1 MAVSDFRKRLDE
13 DLKKQGKKQGESNT
27 ITTDEYDLANRFS
40 TAKKTIAPSVSR
52 DLYNSAENIHGELVN
67 NIYKLGGSEKI
78 KKYGMFDAADPMINE
93 AQYYKKL
100 YQANPQFF
108 KQYFGEDTDWERYF
122 TDFKEYDGDRTDY
135 FVGMSDATVDLL
147 KETKNIAS
155 ARTNG
160 LNAIDMTGMPKAQ
173 QRELG
178 RAGNLAQRDTVYE
191 TLQQNPDQEYYEHNY
206 GEIFQG
212 MSEKEYLDEL
222 MAYLRTQKREEKSN
236 AEVKKWADDAQAI
249 ESSAQ
254 GSSDYVQG
262 KQYWR
267 SLDRGLLNSGQN
279 VLNVD
284 GEELAYD
291 EYMRNVEKS
300 YINDY
305 LGAIKNGDD
314 GAIIEL
320 MDVGSAFP
328 ELNRRFSVDTLY
340 KMDPAQVDT
349 ALKYVNNDDMDG
361 LYRYLGMIDAGVAQ
375 KAVDE
380 WNTNAAEWADKSVG
394 NQILGTAASFPM
406 NIVGGFYGAMDTAS
420 ALLEDKFGFK
430 PVGSEYANTQT
441 NAGRVMMGM
450 SDIFRGEMGETIA
463 EATPFLN
470 YGDDK
475 NLANT
480 AFQGIASLGDSMLA
494 FATGP
499 LQWATMFGQEAGR
512 TLYEQKDMGNDNASI
527 YAAGTGI
534 ISAAMEKIG
543 VDSLFKGSMKKAVL
557 GNAGE
562 EGLTEIANAIF
573 DMVVN
578 GEDAEFNRLAD
589 QYHTYGY
596 GNKAEFKAALDIAMN
611 VGEAAL
617 GGMFAGLAGGTP
629 DAIKARNEGK
639 NIIKNEA
646 QYDLADLAETVGV
659 NGQAADIMRRLQAE
673 RADKTKGDKAE
684 SAIAEKGGV
693 TKADAEAA
701 AREAEMTERDKAERA
716 EEGKSVPEQDAASV
730 TAEDVNAAKAKE
742 KAERDKAERA
752 DETKEIIEEDAAAVT
767 AEDVEALEN
776 AEMNAR
782 DKAERAEDGKS
793 VSEQNAASVTAE
805 DVAAVKNKEQA
816 KRDRKENAGKKK
828 GSKAVSKAEIGYL
841 YRETMSKLD
850 KEAQNIVSKNFSRD
864 IRNELDLLGYDGDS
878 KQASEAIAK
887 FAMGE
892 IAPETLDILENSKVA
907 RDIALSYVGKV
918 DYRNSL
924 YDRAYGIAQRASKD
938 YVKPESTKAEKGAQE
953 ATRGIDDRAA
963 ISAEDVLNEDTEDI
977 IEMTDDDIDVEIA
990 DADESTVNGR
1000 TVTIEG
1006 VAKVNEDGSVV
1017 YKIKDADGNES
1028 MAAADE
1034 VTVGR
1039 NDSTMARLAEMA
1051 KDLGKNAGAMIKNYA
1066 EGQSVVQ
1073 YAKAYKTAMQYGED
1087 GRNLDA
1093 IKGYDN
1099 LQGLSEAQIEAAYDV
1114 GRETRTKRNTM
1125 FERKNAAGIKVGN
1138 ADTSAIN
1145 MRALK
1150 ANQAATVR
1158 SMTNIAKAI
1167 GFNVKFVESKA
1178 NAEGRYTTEN
1188 GRWDPKTLTLT
1199 LDVHAGSNSTTDTN
1213 YAMVH
1218 TAGHELTHYIKQF
1231 ADGDMWNAYQEFVVG
1246 HLSKKDGAEFN
1257 LENEI
1262 TSRMNAEGL
1271 TRDAAIAE
1279 VIADASGEA
1288 LNRISEADIQS
1299 LAETNPGLMSKIK
1312 QFFKQWIGNLKKMI
1326 STAYK
1331 GTEAK
1336 NEVARQM
1343 MDAVDE
1349 MGKRWNALLVNAAK
1363 NRAENVVSET
1373 TNTKEDAASTATET
1387 VLSYTHIDQRTFD
1400 SVAEKETELFCSEVE
1415 EAQIG
1420 MAAAANILL
1429 ADLENSIPGQ
1439 KVWMP
1444 DNEVTGQKRQTSA
1457 LLGRMKDELN
1467 LTWDGLRQRLK
1478 QFAAMENQDQLPKN
1492 TVNNRRI
1499 ELYLNEML
1507 TEGYTTL
1514 EGTKV
1519 NAWPE
1524 YIDAVQ
1530 SLEGADVQKKYSPV
1544 NGAVDFVDYA
1554 WPGDVKYSRR
1564 GNDDESK
1571 SIKAQIKNHA
1581 SKLNAMDP
1589 VANVTSNPPQTD
1601 DLGDLKHWA
1610 IRELEKKG
1618 FEFDVPGV
1626 GHIELSKSNIKRG
1639 LGYIGAKDRPTIAAI
1654 VALPDV
1660 LTKGMVIGRHYN
1672 HKENG
1677 FPSVTIGAPVVVNG
1691 VRGNMGVVITQTK
1704 GNHYKTH
1711 RIIMPDGSA
1720 FTFDKKTEATP
1731 HTRVYTDVSD
1741 SAPAKKGVTSEK
1753 SIAQGDTD
1761 VKFSTRKTG
1770 QTETEAFKRWF
1781 SGSKIVNAD
1790 GSPKVLYHQTNAS
1803 FSVFDVGRQGAGYLD
1818 SEMPSGIYM
1827 KDFPDTIKLGPD
1839 YKESAQME
1847 LYAAIENPLILV
1859 DREDANRFW
1868 KKHVPGYAKMQQ
1880 ELDELNGRYGAEYA
1894 KWEALWF
1901 DDDDEVSEHAM
1912 EESDRILDEWTE
1924 VEDAKRREMHVAI
1937 DKYLASSQYDGIIL
1951 EQDQGTGGTVKTYVA
1966 LKNTQV
1972 KSALMNFGTYDRNDP
1987 DIYFQKRDFSKL
1999 SDRELLVR
2007 ALETELTPTE
2017 RDHLGRY
2024 KEKVKALGEDQ
2035 MKLEA
2040 LNAKIIELR
2049 KAGYTARTSEELRAA
2064 ETNAN
2069 TLRKK
2074 IDRQDAELNKI
2085 ESAAMIKEVIRRN
2098 RKEASKQRAVQLREW
2113 QEKEK
2118 YRKQVETDT
2127 KRLYKWL
2134 TAPSNKGSVP
2144 EFLRKPMGDFL
2155 TQIDFSSRTKL
2166 KGAGMTNRDYDFEK
2180 ALENMRAAISKLGSQ
2195 QSDIEGGA
2203 ETFAG
2208 YIDLPDNFAQM
2219 FDDNVQAIKK
2229 ALEAGGKNTMSTP
2242 IEKMTAMQ
2250 MRELSQAMRILSSSI
2265 VHINDFVSEGR
2276 GTSAKNLAD
2285 TTINEMTELKARME
2299 TNKTLE
2305 LLRSYDWKNTT
2316 PYYAFERL
2324 GLGGK
2329 AMFERLQNGW
2339 DKMAFNSAKVVEYAG
2354 KTFTEEES
2362 KAWSNEID
2370 TVKLDSGE
2378 TVQMT
2383 TAQMMSIY
2391 CLQKRQQAQGHLLGG
2406 GIRIS
2411 DIDGKHGKKIS
2422 QSENYVLTVEDI
2434 ARIIDSLT
2442 DRQKKV
2448 ADELQ
2453 AFMNDQ
2459 CAKWGNEISMKRFGY
2474 RQMTEMFYF
2483 PIETDANNRRSIDE
2497 SKDGKT
2503 SMFRL
2508 LNMSSLKQLT
2518 PNANNAI
2525 VVNDIFNVFADHASD
2540 MAKYNA
2546 LALPIL
2552 DFIKWYNHVERVDV
2566 KDDSGHATGQIRT
2579 RSTQKALEHAFGKD
2593 AKSYL
2598 TTFIRDL
2605 NAEHDGGRNDHI
2617 INRLVNRAKIAS
2629 VGANMRVYM
2638 LQLTSIPR
2646 AAYEINAKYLVKG
2659 AANIRPGGE
2668 KAADKVGILKWKDL
2682 GFFSTDINRNVR
2694 TMVKQDESIWDK
2706 ARNAQMKPAEWGDK
2720 LTANIIYNA
2729 VKAEMADKHP
2739 EIKPGTA
2746 TYDARVNER
2755 VREIIYKTQVVD
2767 STMTRSELMRSK
2779 GHMALWTSFMSEPT
2793 LTLNMLNESIQEAIY
2808 KKRGGKLDEN
2818 DLTPGKK
2825 AAKAWTVFIVSGVA
2839 TTLIASVADA
2849 FRDDDEYE
2857 TWLEKYFGAMINNA
2871 KDAVNIPS
2879 MIPVIAEFA
2888 EAAEMAIKGQDYMPG
2903 SLAMQGVQSLVETVN
2918 SVREYYEGKRTL
2930 PNVIFNALKTLS
2942 YETGFGMYNA
2952 VRDAVGIY
2960 NTAIANGTTLPKIQS
2975 WRDGKDKA
2983 AMAMYKAA
2991 MAHDIEEF
2999 DKLAARAALY
3009 GIEPEDLEG
3018 EYNKLISADYLAG
3031 DISADEAK
3039 RMIKLYGGKTP
3050 YQAQTALDKLDYQ
3063 KEFGEKFTDVEKNY
3077 VSGKIA
3083 KADAKT
3089 ALTKYGE
3096 LTANEA
3102 DAKILTWDYEKTT
3115 GRKYSDISNAY
3126 LRGEMKRS
3134 EIKNAMV
3141 KYGGKDS
3148 GDAESSILHLDY
3160 QIKTERPWSEL
3171 MNDYHK
3177 GRFTSNQVK
3186 RFLMDYDGKDEY
3198 EAEDIV
3204 EKYDWAKQ
3212 HGGSTDGY
3220 NKYITVH
3227 EAIDSGR
3234 DITDAMEALVDKY
3247 AARGKSRKDTLSAI
3261 RSSITS
3267 KYKPI
3272 YLAASKEEQAR
3283 MREQLLDVYVQL
3295 GGKYSTY
3302 YKNMTKGWF
3311 ED

>member
-13 DLKKQGKKQGESNT
+13 DLKKQGKKQGESNPT
-27 ITTDEYDLANRFS
+27 TTDEYDLANRFS

-67 NIYKLGGSEKI
+67 NIYELGGNERI
-78 KKYGMFDAADPMINE
+78 KKSGMFNAADPMINE

-100 YQANPQFF
+100 YLANPQFF

-155 ARTNG
+155 ARTGG
-160 LNAIDMTGMPKAQ
+160 LDTIDMTGMPRAQ
-173 QRELG
+173 KQELG
-178 RAGNLAQRDTVYE
+178 RMDNLSQRDTVYE
-191 TLQQNPDQEYYEHNY
+191 KLQQNPDQEYYEHNY

-222 MAYLRTQKREEKSN
+222 MAYMRAQKREEKSN

-267 SLDRGLLNSGQN
+267 SLDRGLLDSGQN
-279 VLNVD
+279 VFNVD
-284 GEELAYD
+284 GEELTYD
-291 EYMRNVEKS
+291 DYMRNVEKS
-300 YINDY
+300 FINDY

-314 GAIIEL
+314 DTIVEL
-320 MDVGSAFP
+320 MEIGSAFP
-328 ELNRRFSVDTLY
+328 ELDRKFSVDTLY

-361 LYRYLGMIDAGVAQ
+361 LYKFLGMIDAGVAQ
-375 KAVDE
+375 KAVEE
-380 WNTNAAEWADKSVG
+380 WNTNAAKWADKSVG
-394 NQILGTAASFPM
+394 NQILGTVASFPM
-406 NIVGGFYGAMDTAS
+406 NLVGGFSGAMDTAS
-420 ALLEDKFGFK
+420 EVLEDKFGFK
-430 PVGSEYANTQT
+430 PIGGEYANTQA

-450 SDIFRGEMGETIA
+450 SDIFRGEMGQTIA
-463 EATPFLN
+463 DATPFLD
-470 YGDDK
+470 YGNGK
-475 NLANT
+475 NFANT
-480 AFQGIASLGDSMLA
+480 AFQAIASLGDSLLSS
-494 FATGP
+494 ATGP
-499 LQWATMFGQEAGR
+499 LQWVTMFGQEAGR

-527 YAAGTGI
+527 YAVGVGA

-562 EGLTEIANAIF
+562 EGLTEIANVIF
-573 DMVVN
+573 DKIVN
-578 GEDAEFNRLAD
+578 GNDSEFDRLAD
-589 QYHTYGY
+589 QYHLYGY
-596 GNKAEFKAALDIAMN
+596 GNKAEFRAALDIALN
-611 VGEAAL
+611 VGEATL
-617 GGMFAGLAGGTP
+617 GGMFAGLAGGAP
-629 DAIKARNEGK
+629 DAIAARSEGK
-639 NIIKNEA
+639 NIIENEA

-659 NGQAADIMRRLQAE
+659 DGQAADIMRRLQAE

-684 SAIAEKGGV
+684 AEIAEKGGV
-693 TKADAEAA
+693 TKTDAEAS

-716 EEGKSVPEQDAASV
+716 
-730 TAEDVNAAKAKE
+730 
-742 KAERDKAERA
+742 
-752 DETKEIIEEDAAAVT
+752 DETKEIAEEDAAAVT
-767 AEDVEALEN
+767 AEDVSVLEN

-793 VSEQNAASVTAE
+793 VSEQDAASVTAE
-805 DVAAVKNKEQA
+805 DVNAAKAKEQA

-828 GSKAVSKAEIGYL
+828 GAKAVSKAEIGYL

-938 YVKPESTKAEKGAQE
+938 YVKPEATKAEKGAQE
-953 ATRGIDDRAA
+953 ATQGADDRAA
-963 ISAEDVLNEDTEDI
+963 ISAEDVLDEDI
-977 IEMTDDDIDVEIA
+977 IEMIDDDIDVEIA

-1006 VAKVNEDGSVV
+1006 VASVADDGSIV
-1017 YKIKDADGNES
+1017 YNVKDAEGNTS

-1039 NDSTMARLAEMA
+1039 NDSTVARLAEMA
-1051 KDLGKNAGAMIKNYA
+1051 KDMGKNAEAMIKNYA

-1073 YAKAYKTAMQYGED
+1073 YAKAYKAAMQYGED

-1093 IKGYDN
+1093 IKGYDS
-1099 LQGLSEAQIEAAYDV
+1099 LQGLNEAQIEAAYDA

-1125 FERKNAAGIKVGN
+1125 FERKNAAGITVGN

-1158 SMTNIAKAI
+1158 SISNIAKAI

-1213 YAMVH
+1213 YAMIH

-1271 TRDAAIAE
+1271 ARDAAIVE

-1373 TNTKEDAASTATET
+1373 TNAKTALQIDAETQGKIDNSEAVTADVEIKNSLRMDEQFGAEAKRVNEKNRYVSAKTLMQALEDRATIKKIFTDPDNLNKLKLPPDIEGDTFVSDSSYGGTEENTTVYIRSMAAQALMDLISQNLGRPLTVQDTLLISQEIAGLTDRPECYYCYVATDRRAYRDFLGQYLKQRNEVIEKYKAGADKNTLYDEFRGGRKDTKNMRDRYNMWLDAVDNGTALIDGNDLSSLENLFGEVDNLRNEILTAAADASGIDAGKLNIVGGNVRYSKSGKQITAITLKSLKKSRPDMAERISRYSQLTDATAYAQSASWAKKMKGYAAYNGHILEWSQKRIDDLNRHYGLRMYSFSDFSPAFILENMQMVTDAAVRGLNMLGYTKEMPFAEIFAPTGMNINISTFAYEQGDEIREDYKQGASWERA
-1387 VLSYTHIDQRTFD
+1387 
-1400 SVAEKETELFCSEVE
+1400 K
-1415 EAQIG
+1415 
-1420 MAAAANILL
+1420 
-1429 ADLENSIPGQ
+1429 
-1439 KVWMP
+1439 
-1444 DNEVTGQKRQTSA
+1444 A
-1457 LLGRMKDELN
+1457 LR
-1467 LTWDGLRQRLK
+1467 
-1478 QFAAMENQDQLPKN
+1478 
-1492 TVNNRRI
+1492 
-1499 ELYLNEML
+1499 
-1507 TEGYTTL
+1507 
-1514 EGTKV
+1514 
-1519 NAWPE
+1519 
-1524 YIDAVQ
+1524 
-1530 SLEGADVQKKYSPV
+1530 
-1544 NGAVDFVDYA
+1544 
-1554 WPGDVKYSRR
+1554 
-1564 GNDDESK
+1564 
-1571 SIKAQIKNHA
+1571 KNHP
-1581 SKLNAMDP
+1581 NVGIVM
-1589 VANVTSNPPQTD
+1589 VATSD
-1601 DLGDLKHWA
+1601 KILEWA
-1610 IRELEKKG
+1610 LQQ
-1618 FEFDVPGV
+1618 DWV
-1626 GHIELSKSNIKRG
+1626 
-1639 LGYIGAKDRPTIAAI
+1639 D
-1654 VALPDV
+1654 
-1660 LTKGMVIGRHYN
+1660 
-1672 HKENG
+1672 
-1677 FPSVTIGAPVVVNG
+1677 
-1691 VRGNMGVVITQTK
+1691 VVIPYHLVRT
-1704 GNHYKTH
+1704 G
-1711 RIIMPDGSA
+1711 
-1720 FTFDKKTEATP
+1720 TEVAKYFGY
-1731 HTRVYTDVSD
+1731 RNYTDVSAD
-1741 SAPAKKGVTSEK
+1741 GKGLTFAEKNKGKAKKDKVTSVSPVEHRNDLISYVDALQRHGLTPRFANWLK
-1753 SIAQGDTD
+1753 GLDEYLAEEI
-1761 VKFSTRKTG
+1761 
-1770 QTETEAFKRWF
+1770 
-1781 SGSKIVNAD
+1781 
-1790 GSPKVLYHQTNAS
+1790 SPKQFREMNPNYMKLVNETRRSYADTEPVQPR
-1803 FSVFDVGRQGAGYLD
+1803 FDVEAAERAIQQMIREGGYYTPVGG
-1818 SEMPSGIYM
+1818 S
-1827 KDFPDTIKLGPD
+1827 
-1839 YKESAQME
+1839 
-1847 LYAAIENPLILV
+1847 
-1859 DREDANRFW
+1859 
-1868 KKHVPGYAKMQQ
+1868 
-1880 ELDELNGRYGAEYA
+1880 
-1894 KWEALWF
+1894 
-1901 DDDDEVSEHAM
+1901 M
-1912 EESDRILDEWTE
+1912 EEQFEIAGNIADKIRNRDGQINDVSLTKSDDNL
-1924 VEDAKRREMHVAI
+1924 
-1937 DKYLASSQYDGIIL
+1937 Y
-1951 EQDQGTGGTVKTYVA
+1951 
-1966 LKNTQV
+1966 
-1972 KSALMNFGTYDRNDP
+1972 
-1987 DIYFQKRDFSKL
+1987 QKRDL
-1999 SDRELLVR
+1999 SNLTDRDLLVS
-2007 ALETELTPTE
+2007 ALETDLSEAE
-2017 RDHLGRY
+2017 RSHLSKY
-2024 KEKVKALGEDQ
+2024 KEKVEQLNKDQ
-2035 MKLEA
+2035 RKLEE
-2040 LNAKIIELR
+2040 LNTKIVELR
-2049 KAGYTARTSEELRAA
+2049 NAGFTPRTSEELRAA
-2064 ETNAN
+2064 ETNVA
-2069 TLRKK
+2069 TLRGR
-2074 IDRQDAELNKI
+2074 IDRADAALNQI

-2180 ALENMRAAISKLGSQ
+2180 ALENMRVAISKLGSQ

-2203 ETFAG
+2203 ETFVG

-2229 ALEAGGKNTMSTP
+2229 ALQVGGKNAMSTP

-2305 LLRSYDWKNTT
+2305 LLRSFDWKNTT

-2354 KTFTEEES
+2354 KTFTEEEY
-2362 KAWSNEID
+2362 KAWKSEIR
-2370 TVKLDSGE
+2370 TVNLDSGDA
-2378 TVQMT
+2378 VQMT
-2383 TAQMMSIY
+2383 PTQMMSIY

-2474 RQMTEMFYF
+2474 RQMTEMIYF

-2579 RSTQKALEHAFGKD
+2579 RSTQQALEHAFGKD

-2598 TTFIRDL
+2598 KTFIRDL

-2694 TMVKQDESIWDK
+2694 TMIKQDESIWDK

-2825 AAKAWTVFIVSGVA
+2825 AAKAWTIFIVSGVA

-2960 NTAIANGTTLPKIQS
+2960 NAVIANGTTLPRIQS

-2983 AMAMYKAA
+2983 AKAMYKAA
-2991 MAHDIEEF
+2991 ISNDTEEF
-2999 DKLAARAALY
+2999 DKMAARAALY

-3018 EYNKLISADYLAG
+3018 EYNKLISNDYLEG
-3031 DISADEAK
+3031 NISADEAK
-3039 RMIKLYGGKTP
+3039 RMIKMYGGKTP

-3096 LTANEA
+3096 LTENEA

-3148 GDAESSILHLDY
+3148 EEAETTILHLDY

-3177 GRFTSNQVK
+3177 GRFKAGQVG
-3186 RFLMDYDGKDEY
+3186 RFLVEYDRKSQY

-3204 EKYDWAKQ
+3204 EKYDWAKL

-3227 EAIDSGR
+3227 EAIDRGE

-3272 YLAASKEEQAR
+3272 YLASSEEEQAR